1 MSEQD
6 LLIHQDDVSTVLL
19 RPLIRYL
26 LFGFG
31 SVAII
36 HPFEVIMTLK
46 QVQFIP
52 IKKSF
57 KSLKPSQSPVHSNTR
72 LEQAEEYLRTK
83 PTNTE
88 NEIHLPIDAMGYL
101 VDSEYPSNNIQTPF
115 IQAVILPSR
124 ISLDDVQEPS
134 EDDESTAVLS
144 IDAIT
149 WTDFLYKFVRTQGF
163 FSIWKGLNVGF
174 IHQLSRLFFT
184 WIIQSKLEGYF
195 LRTIPPS
202 YLSDFQCDALSII
215 TSHLLVSWILS
226 PLELLRIRL
235 IVQSSLDVE
244 QKYKHW
250 ILGNLSLIAT
260 EEGGIWTGLYSRH
273 SILTICYHACLPLI
287 RQLPLYYISSKMSNL
302 DQNGFSLLGKIG
314 TVLLSWTL
322 HAAYLIVSLPL
333 ETCRRRI
340 FVHPIIEQYSLNSRT
355 KKRAFP
361 FITCVHLRPL
371 YYGDGMF
378 RTIHKICMEEGFG
391 ALYRGWTLKLG
402 SNTTSLFLM
411 LAQEWTIL
419 EEDSG
424 SIDTI

>member
-6 LLIHQDDVSTVLL
+6 SLIQDDVSVVLV

-26 LFGFG
+26 LFGFA
-31 SVAII
+31 SVAVI

-52 IKKSF
+52 IKESF
-57 KSLKPSQSPVHSNTR
+57 KPSEPSQSPVHSKTK

-83 PTNTE
+83 SINME
-88 NEIHLPIDAMGYL
+88 SQIHSPIDTMGYL
-101 VDSEYPSNNIQTPF
+101 MDSEYPRNNIQAPF

-124 ISLDDVQEPS
+124 ISLDDIQES
-134 EDDESTAVLS
+134 CENNQSTAILN
-144 IDAIT
+144 IDRIG
-149 WTDFLYKFVRTQGF
+149 WTDFLYKFARTQGF
-163 FSIWKGLNVGF
+163 FSIWKGLSVGF

-202 YLSDFQCDALSII
+202 YLSDFQCDALSMIS
-215 TSHLLVSWILS
+215 SHLLVSWILS
-226 PLELLRIRL
+226 PLELLRTRL
-235 IVQSSLDVE
+235 IVQSSLNVE

-250 ILGNLSLIAT
+250 IFGNLSLISR
-260 EEGGIWTGLYSRH
+260 EEGGIWKSLYSRH
-273 SILTICYHACLPLI
+273 SFLTICYHACLPLI
-287 RQLPLYYISSKMSNL
+287 RQLPLYYISSKISSF
-302 DQNGFSLLGKIG
+302 DQGEFSLLGKIG
-314 TVLLSWTL
+314 NVLLSWAL
-322 HAAYLIVSLPL
+322 HAAYLVVSLPL

-355 KKRAFP
+355 KKRSFP
-361 FITCVHLRPL
+361 FITCVHLRPM

-378 RTIHKICMEEGFG
+378 RIIHKICMEEGFD

-419 EEDSG
+419 EEDG
-424 SIDTI
+424 GGIDIT